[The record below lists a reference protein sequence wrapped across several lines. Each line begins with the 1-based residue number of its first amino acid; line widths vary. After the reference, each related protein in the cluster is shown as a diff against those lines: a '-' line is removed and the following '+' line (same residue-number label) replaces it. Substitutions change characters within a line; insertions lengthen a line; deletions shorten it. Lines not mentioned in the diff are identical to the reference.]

1 MIKLKNINL
10 NKVKSISSYFLLLTL
25 FTLFIP
31 SCIKNDLP
39 YPKIEQFIT
48 SISAEGESR
57 AALIDSTKFEATVYL
72 DETVDIEKV
81 RFTKFSVTPGATV
94 SPNLLEGTY
103 NMSSPIVVTVS
114 LYQDYDWIISAV
126 QEIERYF
133 TVEGQIGE
141 SVIDPVGR
149 RVIVNLP
156 ETADLADLTL
166 TAVKLGP
173 EGITTLSPAL
183 EPGIINLSVPLHVAV
198 TAWGRT
204 QEWTIYAEKTEL
216 TVQTTSVDAWC
227 QVAWAYGSGLA
238 TMKGGFQYRE
248 EGGEWQDV
256 PDSAVSQDGG
266 VFSARIDHLT
276 PLTTYYVRAIGV
288 NQDGDTDYG
297 NEIQIHTN
305 ATEILPDGSFDQ
317 WWLNGRVWCPWNEG
331 GVQFWD
337 TGNTGAATLGQS
349 NVQPSDDTPTGQG
362 QSAKLETRFVGIA
375 GIGKLGA
382 GSIYTGKF
390 AKVDGTNGILD
401 FGRPWNVRPTKLRGY
416 YKYKTAPINYASTE
430 YKYLID
436 RPDSCH
442 IYIAMTD
449 WTEPYQIRTNPN
461 NRHLFDPNSPEVI
474 AYGELIRGNDTDG
487 WQEFEIKLN
496 YRSTSKVPRYI
507 QITCAASK
515 YGDFFTGGAGAVL
528 YVDDFELLY
537 DY

>member
-1 MIKLKNINL
+1 MS
-10 NKVKSISSYFLLLTL
+10 KVIRGSFWIMLLTC
-25 FTLFIP
+25 FS
-31 SCIKNDLP
+31 SCIHNDLP
-39 YPKIEQFIT
+39 FPRIEQFVT
-48 SISAEGESR
+48 ELSAEGESR
-57 AALIDSTKFEATVYL
+57 EALIDSANFTATVYL
-72 DETVDIEKV
+72 DEYVDIEKV
-81 RFTKFSVTPGATV
+81 RFNKFAVTPGATA
-94 SPNLLEGTY
+94 SPDLSEGIYNL
-103 NMSSPIVVTVS
+103 SSPIIVTVS
-114 LYQDYDWIISAV
+114 RYQDYDWTIVAV
-126 QEIERYF
+126 QDIIRYF

-149 RVIVNLP
+149 RVIVTVP
-156 ETADLADLTL
+156 ETANLERLKLTSI
-166 TAVKLGP
+166 KLGP
-173 EGITTLSPAL
+173 EGITTLSPDL
-183 EPGIINLSVPLHVAV
+183 QPGIINLSTPLKVAV

-204 QEWTIYAEKTEL
+204 QDWTIYAEKTESN
-216 TVQTTSVDAWC
+216 VQTTSVDAWSM
-227 QVAWAYGSGLA
+227 VAWAYGSCLDS
-238 TMKGGFQYRE
+238 MKGGFQYRADGSEDWNDVSE
-248 EGGEWQDV
+248 ENVTQN
-256 PDSAVSQDGG
+256 GG
-266 VFSARIDHLT
+266 VFSAMIPHLI
-276 PLTTYYVRAIGV
+276 PLQKYYVRAV
-288 NQDGDTDYG
+288 ATTPDGSVEYG
-297 NEIQIHTN
+297 NEIDITLQS
-305 ATEILPDGSFDQ
+305 TELLPDGSFDQ
-317 WWLNGRVWCPWNEG
+317 WWLNGRIWCPWNEF

-349 NVQPSDDTPTGQG
+349 NVQPSDDTPSGTGK
-362 QSAKLETRFVGIA
+362 SAMLETRFVGIA

-382 GSIYTGKF
+382 GSIYTGRF

-401 FGRPWNVRPTKLRGY
+401 FGRPWTLRPTKLRGY

-461 NRHLFDPNSPEVI
+461 NRHLFDPSSPEVI

-496 YRSTSKVPRYI
+496 YRSTSRVPRYI